1 MDGRLRIRDMTFAD
15 CRRVSEIRVGGWRTA
30 YRGLVPQS
38 YLDTLD
44 VDADAEQRRARL
56 AQGDGRAVDLVA
68 ERGGETVGWAAHGPY
83 REGEVRTGDAELY
96 ALYVAPG
103 LLGSGIGR
111 ALLTEAA
118 RRCTAAGHPRM
129 HLWVLKGNVRARH
142 FYERAGFRADDAE
155 ESFEV
160 HGVAVPE
167 VRYTAALPLR
177 S

>member
-56 AQGDGRAVDLVA
+56 AQGAGRAVDLVA

-83 REGEVRTGDAELY
+83 REGEIRTGDAELY

-118 RRCTAAGHPRM
+118 HRCTAAGRPLM
-129 HLWVLKGNVRARH
+129 YLWVLKDNARARH
-142 FYERAGFRADDAE
+142 FYERAGFRADGAE
-155 ESFEV
+155 EAFEV
-160 HGVAVPE
+160 HGVAVRE
-167 VRYTAALPLR
+167 VRYAAALPLPG
-177 S
+177 